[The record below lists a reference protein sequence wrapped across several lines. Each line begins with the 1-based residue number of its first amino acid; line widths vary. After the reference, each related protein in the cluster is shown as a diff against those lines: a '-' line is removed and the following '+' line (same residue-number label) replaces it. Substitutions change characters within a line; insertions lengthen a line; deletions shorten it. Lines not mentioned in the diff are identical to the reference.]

1 MARPVLT
8 GLLAG
13 LLAAPASARDVVQC
27 CRCKSKG
34 LCKFGLSDCEEG
46 KAIEVHTAFLEG
58 EKDTDC
64 KLKILGTERKN
75 WFHEDN
81 PNEPDKKLSI
91 LLSDRHPDDALR
103 AVLGG
108 GDSRQLIVTVGNFPK
123 LKERVTT
130 RGKTEIGKLQK
141 QLDKEKKEKEDAEE
155 LKKKKAAAWERS
167 CPDDDKRLKFLHLA
181 LEKAQK
187 ESKELEDELASVE
200 ASVRAGEATLQE
212 VMKEAIKN
220 MKKAVSKTT
229 GEEDVS
235 KTPGEEDD
243 SKTPGEAIK
252 NMQEAG
258 SNTTGEEVTT
268 GATARG
274 RRTRT
279 RWHKPLRRFIKN
291 FLKN

>member
-155 LKKKKAAAWERS
+155 EKRKENEAFNNEKKNQEEEERKRKEKEDFKEEDAPFCEELKDELESVKGDIEKEKVKAQELKKELASRKA
-167 CPDDDKRLKFLHLA
+167 F
-181 LEKAQK
+181 LEKA
-187 ESKELEDELASVE
+187 
-200 ASVRAGEATLQE
+200 
-212 VMKEAIKN
+212 IK
-220 MKKAVSKTT
+220 K
-229 GEEDVS
+229 
-235 KTPGEEDD
+235 
-243 SKTPGEAIK
+243 
-252 NMQEAG
+252 MQVFVKPT
-258 SNTTGEEVTT
+258 NTTGQVKTE
-268 GATARG
+268 AAARS
-274 RRTRT
+274 RRTGT
-279 RWHKPLRRFIKN
+279 RWHKPVGRFIKN
-291 FLKN
+291 FLKK